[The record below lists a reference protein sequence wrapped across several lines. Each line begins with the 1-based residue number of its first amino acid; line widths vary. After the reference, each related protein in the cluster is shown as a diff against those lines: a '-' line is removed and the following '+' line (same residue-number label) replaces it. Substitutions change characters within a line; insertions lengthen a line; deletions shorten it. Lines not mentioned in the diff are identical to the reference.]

1 MVHQST
7 LVHLTLVHLTMVHPP
22 LVQHYLAIPPFTLPL
37 TLWAVLSRPTVLL
50 PS

>member
-7 LVHLTLVHLTMVHPP
+7 LVHLTLVHLTM
-22 LVQHYLAIPPFTLPL
+22 VQHYLAIPPFTLPL

>member
-7 LVHLTLVHLTMVHPP
+7 LVHLT